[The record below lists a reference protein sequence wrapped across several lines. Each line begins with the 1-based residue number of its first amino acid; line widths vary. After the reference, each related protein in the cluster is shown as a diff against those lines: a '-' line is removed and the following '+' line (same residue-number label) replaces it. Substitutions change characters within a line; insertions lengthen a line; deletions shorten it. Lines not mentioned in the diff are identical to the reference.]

1 MLQSRL
7 PLPALIIIRSTE
19 SLKAYFVGRSGYLGV
34 DGGPNAGV
42 KTMTELLIDRE
53 TYETHAV
60 HIGTQQ
66 KSADMA
72 QFIQEVR
79 ADGLYLIDIEITD
92 GRIRAIS
99 QFLNRYNP
107 ANIMVVSARQYGQ
120 RPARK
125 FAEAIGANA
134 SVGRFIPGS
143 LTNPALRSYV
153 EPDMLFVT
161 DPAADQQAL
170 REAVN
175 TGLPIVGICDANNNL
190 RNVDLALPANN
201 KGRKSL
207 SLLYWVLAREV
218 LKARGDTTDEAWA
231 EAQDLEDWESTF

>member
-1 MLQSRL
+1 MQSRYPLLVLQSVRITASHL
-7 PLPALIIIRSTE
+7 PVF
-19 SLKAYFVGRSGYLGV
+19 SLRSGYLGGA
-34 DGGPNAGV
+34 GGPNAGV
-42 KTMTELLIDRE
+42 ITMTELLVDRE
-53 TYETHAV
+53 TYETNAV

-79 ADGLYLIDIEITD
+79 SDGLYLIDIEITD
-92 GRIRAIS
+92 NRIRAIS

-107 ANIMVVSARQYGQ
+107 ANVMIVSARQYGQ
-120 RPARK
+120 RPARL

-134 SVGRFIPGS
+134 AVGRFIPGS

-175 TGLPIVGICDANNNL
+175 SGLPIVGICDANNNL

-207 SLLYWVLAREV
+207 ALLYWILAREV
-218 LKARGDTTDEAWA
+218 LKARGETTDEAWA
-231 EAQDLEDWESTF
+231 EAQDLEEWESTF

>member
-1 MLQSRL
+1 
-7 PLPALIIIRSTE
+7 
-19 SLKAYFVGRSGYLGV
+19 
-34 DGGPNAGV
+34 
-42 KTMTELLIDRE
+42 MTELLIARE
-53 TYETHAV
+53 TYEVNAV

-79 ADGLYLIDIEITD
+79 SDGLYLIDIEITD
-92 GRIRAIS
+92 ARIRAIS

-134 SVGRFIPGS
+134 AVGRFIPGS

-175 TGLPIVGICDANNNL
+175 SGLPIVGICDANNNL

-201 KGRKSL
+201 KGRKSVSYTHL
-207 SLLYWVLAREV
+207 TLPTMS
-218 LKARGDTTDEAWA
+218 
-231 EAQDLEDWESTF
+231 